1 MRWVHQF
8 VALAVCPTKKYCSL
22 IRIISLGIDTARSL
36 PILKEKC
43 QGICAIDLDLGV
55 FYWLSVGGQS
65 IDELTALGMAHTS
78 YHSSQPSNRLAIDF

>member
-65 IDELTALGMAHTS
+65 IDELTALEWLT
-78 YHSSQPSNRLAIDF
+78 RLITHRSPVTGWL